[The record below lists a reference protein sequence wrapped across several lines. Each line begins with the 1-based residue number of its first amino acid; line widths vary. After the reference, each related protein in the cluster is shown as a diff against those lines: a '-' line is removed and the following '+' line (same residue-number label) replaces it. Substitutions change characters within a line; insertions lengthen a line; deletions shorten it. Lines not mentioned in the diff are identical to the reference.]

1 MKNMQR
7 TSLIIFS
14 VLVLFSSV
22 NALEINAPERIPS
35 YAPFTFTATLP
46 STETF
51 TTSTVTFDGLL
62 VATIYPSGACGV
74 MPDWDPFVIKCDTFD
89 ADPTTNE
96 GLTLIFTHTGFALG
110 THTISIQ
117 TQGMKSDNQTINL
130 NVFDALDAKE
140 KEAIDSSV
148 TALTTQVQ
156 TLETKTTDTEQK
168 WYESKAE
175 LETIV
180 HENNQRVDEVQS
192 TVGMLNDDYQKRV
205 ADAQKGFQIPF
216 LSTDGGAGTGLATGS
231 NAPLIGIGIVV
242 VGIALFAFFTF
253 SRKNKDAGFSSPKGG
268 SGGFFE
274 GNMDALFKSV
284 PGGSSN
290 KAEEMQPHKWAAEA
304 SGEKGLRKDVEDNP
318 PEKINFGELIRE
330 ERP

>member
-1 MKNMQR
+1 MR
-7 TSLIIFS
+7 TVIILLTLFTLLGS
-14 VLVLFSSV
+14 VS
-22 NALEINAPERIPS
+22 ALEINAPDRIPS

-51 TTSTVTFDGLL
+51 TTSTVTFDGIV

-89 ADPTTNE
+89 VDPTTNE

-117 TQGMKSDNQTINL
+117 TQGMKSDNQTVNL

-140 KEAIDSSV
+140 KEAIDTSV

-156 TLETKTTDTEQK
+156 TLETKTTDTEAK

-175 LETIV
+175 LETKV
-180 HENNQRVDEVQS
+180 NENTQRVDEVQS
-192 TVGMLNDDYQKRV
+192 TVGLLNEDYQKRV
-205 ADAQKGFQIPF
+205 ADSKKGFQIPF
-216 LSTDGGAGTGLATGS
+216 LSGNNDDDSGTGLATGA
-231 NAPLIGIGIVV
+231 NAPLFGLAIII

-253 SRKNKDAGFSSPKGG
+253 SRKNKGTGFSSGGKGG

-284 PGGSSN
+284 PGGSSST
-290 KAEEMQPHKWAAEA
+290 KADEMQPHKWAAEG
-304 SGEKGLRKDVEDNP
+304 SGEKGLRKEVEDNP
-318 PEKINFGELIRE
+318 PEKVNFGDLIRD